1 MSLVYIS
8 SISLLYREY
17 NQINELNKTFFLT
30 KYLLY
35 YKMEVKTIKGVE
47 NYLYDD
53 DVEFR
58 AFNPGIDIV
67 GDWRI
72 GVVGDWVY
80 TDDLFVLQIIKR
92 SGLKHPGYK
101 SPRNVVLTVCGSYI
115 VEQKTHQI
123 IGDRGVAQN
132 IFSFSGNYDAIYERA
147 KDRKLNNRE
156 FLFARYVAAGED
168 TIKAYKK
175 AYPKARSE
183 DYIKQ
188 KTNILLN
195 KEKVRTMVNEEIK
208 KILADEG
215 VSPEWIVA
223 KYKDIADLSDRD
235 TDKLNSL
242 KALATMCG
250 LFDTEKKQE
259 QLTVFQGFTPEQM
272 EALSGKEP
280 AKVIAH
286 KEKDE
291 D

>member
-1 MSLVYIS
+1 MD
-8 SISLLYREY
+8 
-17 NQINELNKTFFLT
+17 
-30 KYLLY
+30 
-35 YKMEVKTIKGVE
+35 VKLIKGIE

-53 DVEFR
+53 EVEFK
-58 AFNPGIDIV
+58 AFNPGVDIV
-67 GDWRI
+67 GNWRMGTI
-72 GVVGDWVY
+72 GDWVY
-80 TDDLFVLQIIKR
+80 TDDNYVLQIIKR

-123 IGDRGVAQN
+123 LGDRGVAQN

-156 FLFARYVAAGED
+156 FLFARYVAAGEN
-168 TIKAYKK
+168 TITAYKK
-175 AYPKARSE
+175 AYPKAKNE

-195 KEKVRTMVNEEIK
+195 KEEVRTMVKEEIK
-208 KILADEG
+208 KVLADEG
-215 VSPEWIVA
+215 VSPEWIIA
-223 KYKDIADLSDRD
+223 KFKDIADLSDRD

-242 KALATMCG
+242 KALATMSG

-259 QLTVFQGFTPEQM
+259 QLTVFTGFTPEQM
-272 EALSGKEP
+272 EAISGGQKT
-280 AKVIAH
+280 KLVAH
-286 KEKDE
+286 KDKE